1 MSGRPS
7 IVTGYISVILRAVE
21 NTQNDPEQLRGLVY
35 DLARLSLGKH
45 LLANYEELGSAGLQQ
60 HLKALETAIDQV
72 EGLAQNQLGSF
83 AKKSIGGPVVGESA
97 PSSAD
102 VVEVLNEIRGSRK
115 MTVRDAFEDAIF
127 EDAPPPEQTTNA
139 VVIRPAATEIYREVK
154 PEFLDPIKIWEP
166 VFGQGAQRAKPDF
179 PWGMQLV
186 CAALVGITVYAVT
199 LLWYN
204 WRPPR
209 SSIAEQVQAAAA
221 PVANA
226 SGAQAGVKLSST
238 QSNLDALAQSLGFT
252 PPRVYGVYAVND
264 GKLYELDALSM
275 KVPDPRVAISAMI
288 SDPSRVS
295 VPDGKLQFVIFR
307 RDLVSAAPTEVFV
320 RVVARLD
327 QEMKFSGNAPP
338 SITKI
343 EGQWAVRSKSYEF
356 RVAPL
361 GDNPEMVL
369 LQPAD
374 QNLSLTPG
382 RYVLVLAGRGYDF
395 TVAGKVTDTDQC
407 LERTDVLGGAV
418 YSQCRKLQ

>member
-1 MSGRPS
+1 MAGRPS
-7 IVTGYISVILRAVE
+7 IVTGYISVILRAID

-83 AKKSIGGPVVGESA
+83 VKKSIGGPVVGETA
-97 PSSAD
+97 PPSAD

-127 EDAPPPEQTTNA
+127 EDASPPEQTTNA

-166 VFGQGAQRAKPDF
+166 VFGRGPQRAKPDF

-204 WRPPR
+204 RGPPR

-221 PVANA
+221 PAANA

-327 QEMKFSGNAPP
+327 QEMKFGGNAPP
-338 SITKI
+338 TIAKI

-418 YSQCRKLQ
+418 YSQCRTLK